1 MIDACAQEQL
11 DNSANSKFVM
21 KCALCLSTSDL
32 RNSHIIPE
40 FQYKPIYDEKHRA
53 LVISSDPKER
63 ERFVQKGMREKLFCE
78 QCEKRFSKWE
88 DYACRVLFGDKA
100 KILSRTTKVINL
112 EGIDYPKF
120 KLFLLSLLWRMSVA
134 KGDFWKEVRL
144 GILEEKLR
152 QCLLNED
159 PLSSDDYPCLLVP
172 ILLDGTF
179 ETGWLCP
186 PDRIRVKGHI
196 LYRVIING
204 ILFCFFASTHASRF
218 NFGQYAVNE
227 HGNLRLSI
235 DEAGHMLYVA
245 DMISAM
251 GKAIRQ
257 RGGV

>member
-1 MIDACAQEQL
+1 
-11 DNSANSKFVM
+11 M
-21 KCALCLSTSDL
+21 KCALCHSTETL
-32 RNSHIIPE
+32 RDSHIIPE

-63 ERFVQKGMREKLFCE
+63 ERFVQKGMREKLLCK
-78 QCEKRFSKWE
+78 QCENRFSRWE

-100 KILSRTTKVINL
+100 KVLSRTKKVLNL

-134 KGDFWKEVRL
+134 KGDFWKEVSL
-144 GILEEKLR
+144 GTLEEKLR
-152 QCLLNED
+152 LCLLSED

-186 PDRIRVKGHI
+186 PDRLRVPGHRV
-196 LYRVIING
+196 YRIIING
-204 ILFCFFASTHASRF
+204 VVFCFFASTHVTRLK
-218 NFGQYAVNE
+218 FGRYAVNE
-227 HGNLRLSI
+227 QGYLRLSI
-235 DEAGHMLYVA
+235 DEARQMSYVA

-251 GKAIRQ
+251 GRAIRQ
-257 RGGV
+257 RVNA